1 MYCDYKMAEEQP
13 KTDVKAPE
21 AKVPEQKA
29 PAVEAKPTAPVVQEQ
44 KVPVKAPEAKPV
56 EKAPVKAP
64 APKVESKAPV
74 KVLDNFKHIVRIAQV
89 DIPGDK
95 PLNIS
100 LRKIKG
106 VGFNLAAVACNL
118 AGIKQGAKTGEL
130 TDVQIKK
137 LNEVL
142 MNPVTAGIPVWM
154 FNRRKDYET
163 GEDQHLL
170 IGTLDFA
177 KDNSIKL
184 LRKIK
189 CYRGIRH
196 SARRPVRGQRT
207 KANFRKSK
215 GKVVG
220 VAKKK
225 AAKAGK

>member
-1 MYCDYKMAEEQP
+1 MAEEN
-13 KTDVKAPE
+13 KSVEEKA
-21 AKVPEQKA
+21 V
-29 PAVEAKPTAPVVQEQ
+29 VEAKPVVPAVQEE
-44 KVPVKAPEAKPV
+44 KVPVKAPV
-56 EKAPVKAP
+56 EKKEAP
-64 APKVESKAPV
+64 SS
-74 KVLDNFKHIVRIAQV
+74 FKHFVRIAQV

-106 VGFNLAAVACNL
+106 IGFNFAAVACNL
-118 AGIKQGAKTGEL
+118 AGIRQGAKTGDL
-130 TDVQIKK
+130 TDEQIKK
-137 LNEVL
+137 LGDII
-142 MNPVTAGIPVWM
+142 MNPAKNGIPVWM
-154 FNRRKDYET
+154 FNHRKDYET

-170 IGTLDFA
+170 IGNLDFA
-177 KDNSIKL
+177 KDNSIKR

-196 SARRPVRGQRT
+196 STGRPVRGQRT

-225 AAKAGK
+225 DAKTGKK